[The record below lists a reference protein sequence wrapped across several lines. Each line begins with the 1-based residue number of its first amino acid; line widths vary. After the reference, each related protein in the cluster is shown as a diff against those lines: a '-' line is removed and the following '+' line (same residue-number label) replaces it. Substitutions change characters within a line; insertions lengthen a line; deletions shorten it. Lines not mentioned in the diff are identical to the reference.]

1 MDEKRI
7 REALKDKQRIV
18 LKIGSSSIIH
28 EETGGA
34 DYRKLETL
42 VRIICDLK
50 NQGKDV
56 ILVSSGAIG
65 VGFEMLGLRHKPK
78 TVSLKQACA
87 AIGQG
92 QLMMIYQK
100 LFMEYNHMAAQ
111 VLLTFDAIT
120 DPERRR
126 NAENTLNELLQQ
138 GVIPVVNENDT
149 VATEEIEFGDNDTMS
164 AIVAHLIKADLLILL
179 TDIDGFYTDDPHKN
193 PEAKKLT
200 LVETIDDTMKNMAKD
215 AVTNY
220 GTGGMSTKIAAAR
233 IATDSGADMA
243 IMDAENLT
251 QIYDLMEGKSVGT
264 LFLAH
269 ENDDLIRLIS
279 SCIKDTRNKNRN
291 GEYRMNEA
299 DIQRIN
305 ELARKSKTVE
315 GLTEAELAEQAALR
329 KAYIASVKRNL
340 KTQLD
345 NIDIKEADGSITH
358 VKDIPKNKR
367 SEYIQIR
374 LK

>member
-1 MDEKRI
+1 MLITNKHYRQNLKNKKRI
-7 REALKDKQRIV
+7 VIKV
-18 LKIGSSSIIH
+18 GSSSLVH
-28 EETGGA
+28 PETGET
-34 DYRKLETL
+34 DLLKLEQL
-42 VRIICDLK
+42 VRVLCDLR

-56 ILVSSGAIG
+56 VLVSSGAIG
-65 VGFEMLGLRHKPK
+65 VGRKALGLNERPK
-78 TVSLKQACA
+78 ELAQKQACA
-87 AIGQG
+87 SVGQG
-92 QLMMIYQK
+92 MLMMIYQK

-200 LVETIDDTMKNMAKD
+200 LVETINDTMKNMAKD

-269 ENDDLIRLIS
+269 ENDDF
-279 SCIKDTRNKNRN
+279 DTVDFIVHK
-291 GEYRMNEA
+291 GY
-299 DIQRIN
+299 Q
-305 ELARKSKTVE
+305 K
-315 GLTEAELAEQAALR
+315 
-329 KAYIASVKRNL
+329 
-340 KTQLD
+340 
-345 NIDIKEADGSITH
+345 
-358 VKDIPKNKR
+358 
-367 SEYIQIR
+367 
-374 LK
+374 